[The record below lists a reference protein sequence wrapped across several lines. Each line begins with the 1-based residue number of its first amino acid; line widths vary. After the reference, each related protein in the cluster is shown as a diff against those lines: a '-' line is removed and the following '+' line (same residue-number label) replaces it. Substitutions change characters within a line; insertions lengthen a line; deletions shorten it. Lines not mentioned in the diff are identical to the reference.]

1 MTFFA
6 ILGISLIFLNI
17 IFLIRERRTRKMSEI
32 RASIKV
38 VQSETNEMFK
48 NMIRIQNDVNHLK
61 NILEFLQGKNRKD

>member
-32 RASIKV
+32 RASIKI